1 MKKYKVIIIGAGSA
15 GLSAVD
21 EIAKRTDDYLLIH
34 DGPLGT
40 SCARVACMPT
50 KTLIEAANLFH
61 CRHHFR
67 KRGIAGAE
75 KLRVDPSEVM
85 AYVRGLRD
93 YFVAG
98 MVSYTESLGERRLDG
113 RARLINA
120 GEVEM
125 EGGRRFKAERI
136 IIATGS
142 RPLIPSRWLAMR
154 DSLITTEELFEQVD
168 LPARLAV
175 IGLGP
180 AGLEMA
186 QALSRLGL
194 TVHGVE
200 AMRLVGGL
208 SDPAVSEAAFGR
220 LSSEFQIHLGEA
232 AELEKTAEGIMVRAG
247 ERSFTV
253 DKILLAMG
261 RRPNIDDLGLEK
273 FGLSVDEHGVPAFN
287 DGSMQLGDLPVF
299 IVGDANAGRV
309 LLHEAV
315 DEGLIA
321 GYNAVRGVF
330 HCFQRRTPLA
340 ICFTEPSLAVVGRR
354 FSELAGEDIVI
365 GEHDFGTQSR
375 AKMSGQNAGLLRVY
389 AAANDGRL
397 LGAEMAA
404 PAAEH
409 MAHLLALAIQQQ
421 LNVYQCLK
429 LPFYHPVVEEG
440 LRSALGKAAE
450 KLEGKFTIEHLLCGS
465 APPACL
471 C

>member
-1 MKKYKVIIIGAGSA
+1 MKKFKVIIIGAGSA

-21 EIAKRTDDYLLIH
+21 EIVKETDNYLLIH

-61 CRHHFR
+61 SRHQFS

-75 KLRVDPSEVM
+75 KLRIDPMAVM
-85 AYVRGLRD
+85 AYVRELRD

-98 MVSYTESLGERRLDG
+98 MVRYTESLGKRRIAG
-113 RARLINA
+113 RARLLGP
-120 GEVEM
+120 GEVEV
-125 EGGRRFKAERI
+125 EGERFKAERI

-142 RPLIPSRWLAMR
+142 RPLIPQQWLSLR
-154 DSLITTEELFEQVD
+154 DSLLTTDELFEQTE

-180 AGLEMA
+180 AGLELA
-186 QALSRLGL
+186 QALCRIGL
-194 TVHGVE
+194 QVYGIE
-200 AMRLVGGL
+200 ATKLIGGL
-208 SDPAVSEAAFGR
+208 SDPAVSEAAFIR
-220 LSSEFQIHLGEA
+220 LSSEFPIFLGGT
-232 AELEKTAEGIMVRAG
+232 AELDKASDGIRVRIK
-247 ERSFTV
+247 EQHFTV
-253 DKILLAMG
+253 DKVLLTMG
-261 RRPNIDDLGLEK
+261 RRPNLEGLGLEAL
-273 FGLSVDEHGVPAFN
+273 GVEVDNQGMPAYN
-287 DGSMQLGDLPVF
+287 DGSMQIGDLPVF
-299 IVGDANAGRV
+299 IAGDATGSKA

-321 GYNAVRGVF
+321 GYNAARGIS
-330 HCFQRRTPLA
+330 HCFQRRIPVA
-340 ICFTEPSLAVVGRR
+340 ISFTEPNLAVVGRR
-354 FSELAGEDIVI
+354 FSELVDADMVI
-365 GEHDFGTQSR
+365 GEHDFGRQSR
-375 AKMSGQNAGLLRVY
+375 AMMSGRNAGLIRVY
-389 AAANDGRL
+389 AAGKDGRL

-429 LPFYHPVVEEG
+429 LPFYHPVIEEG

-450 KLEGKFTIEHLLCGS
+450 KLEGKFSIEHLLCGS
-465 APPACL
+465 APPDCL
-471 C
+471 S